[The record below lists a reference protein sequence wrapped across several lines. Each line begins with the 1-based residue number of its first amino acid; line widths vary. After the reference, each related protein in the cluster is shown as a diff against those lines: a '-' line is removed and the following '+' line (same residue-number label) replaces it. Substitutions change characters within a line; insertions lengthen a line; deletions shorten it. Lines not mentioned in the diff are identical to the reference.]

1 MHGHCQWSLTGCW
14 AQNPHPPPL
23 HSHLSSSSFCSYDLL
38 VMSFTEPSRIGSSSG
53 GSNNNNTGKKNCV
66 YLIPSSTAITAAACF
81 LYIVPARVASRK
93 GRNSTRR
100 CRRRTL
106 TCRVPRYCINN
117 MKHTL
122 LVYDSSWTHGLNIV
136 SLVLYTCLR
145 ERGRGE

>member
-1 MHGHCQWSLTGCW
+1 MLTGPSLSVLTAPGSQVQEPACPVPNW
-14 AQNPHPPPL
+14 PPPPPPPPPPQQN
-23 HSHLSSSSFCSYDLL
+23 S
-38 VMSFTEPSRIGSSSG
+38 SSSG

-136 SLVLYTCLR
+136 SLVLYTCFR